1 MKNNGGDS
9 YKMILQSSK
18 HINNNDDDD
27 KSNSRWNTSSRTFV
41 VLVVLALT
49 YPFSRAGCANIQ
61 PTFWRFN
68 IPVIAFT
75 ASYQYKK

>member
-9 YKMILQSSK
+9 YNMILQSSK
-18 HINNNDDDD
+18 HINNNNDD
-27 KSNSRWNTSSRTFV
+27 KNKSRWKTSSRNFV

-75 ASYQYKK
+75 ASYKYK

>member
-9 YKMILQSSK
+9 YNMILHSSK
-18 HINNNDDDD
+18 HINNNNDD
-27 KSNSRWNTSSRTFV
+27 KNKSRWNTSSRNFA
-41 VLVVLALT
+41 VLIVLALT

-75 ASYQYKK
+75 ASYQYK